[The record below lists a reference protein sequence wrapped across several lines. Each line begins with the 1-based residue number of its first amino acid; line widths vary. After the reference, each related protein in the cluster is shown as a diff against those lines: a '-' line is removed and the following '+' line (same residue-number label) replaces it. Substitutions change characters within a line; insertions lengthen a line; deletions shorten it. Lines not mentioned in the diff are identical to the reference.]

1 MSETSSVTE
10 AVIFFL
16 FLASITLLFVRTAI
30 AVAKGRRHRLRLA
43 MELVALFAII
53 YFLNSPA
60 LRFLGMENL
69 AADFQKGV
77 LFLWTVSLAFL
88 ANTAL
93 ERFVWDGVLSI
104 HGERRIPKLITDGIG
119 LIIYSVAVMF
129 VLHYVYGEPIGPVLA
144 TSGAA
149 AIVIGF
155 GAQSTIREVFSGVA
169 LNTTKALRIGD
180 YVEIDDVYG
189 QVHDINWRSV
199 SVHNPHTDSL
209 YIFPNSA
216 VAETKILNFSEPQDV
231 FRYYIT
237 FSAELSA
244 PPEKVIRVIADEL
257 KHSKYVYRTPAP
269 NFNILGYSERGIDY
283 RVRYHFEGDDPWWDA
298 QNEMCMAIWGA
309 ARKHGLRIAMNRM
322 LQGSP
327 NSEWE
332 FIDEKNFATAAP
344 DAVLDLLKSH
354 PVFGKLSDEGLKI
367 LCDGYETVDL
377 SPPSCFYQKGELAD
391 GAFLLLEGRVDILDD
406 EGLHDL
412 EVQNVEPG
420 EFFGLETVF
429 GEQKRLLAA
438 RADEYSVAVRFNDET
453 ITNILRESE
462 NVKKLLSESE
472 ASFDNDRRQ
481 RRKDELFQIRIA
493 AHHRERHSS
502 LNSIRSGIDEM
513 VNKPALHHLLDHF
526 SKRVRNEELLEGLAA
541 TAAHLAVSRGTP
553 DEVERD
559 YFREALRHAD
569 LLKHVELT
577 HGLDLFDSYCSQLV
591 DQTDREKSGLVL
603 KELREAKR
611 VKGGEAVVRHF
622 AKGLFGVRGLPDERE
637 QSAFAQIEAV
647 LSETRN

>member
-16 FLASITLLFVRTAI
+16 FLASVTLLFVRAAI
-30 AVAKGRRHRLRLA
+30 AVARGRRHRLRLA
-43 MELVALFAII
+43 MELVAIFAVI
-53 YFLNSPA
+53 YFLNGPA
-60 LRFLGMENL
+60 LRFLGLENL
-69 AADFQKGV
+69 ASDFQKGV

-93 ERFVWDGVLSI
+93 ERFVWDGILSI
-104 HGERRIPKLITDGIG
+104 HGERGIPKLITDGIG
-119 LIIYSVAVMF
+119 LIIYSVAVML

-199 SVHNPHTDSL
+199 SLHNPHTDSL

-237 FSAELSA
+237 FSVELSA

-257 KHSKYVYRTPAP
+257 KHSKHVYRTPAP

-327 NSEWE
+327 SSEWE
-332 FIDEKNFATAAP
+332 FIDDKTSAVTAKET
-344 DAVLDLLKSH
+344 VLHHLQAH
-354 PVFGKLSDEGLKI
+354 PIFGKLSEDDLTR
-367 LCDGYETVDL
+367 LCDGYQTVDL
-377 SPPSCFYQKGELAD
+377 SPPSCFYQKGESAD
-391 GAFLLLEGRVDILDD
+391 GVYLLIEGKVDLLDD
-406 EGLHDL
+406 EGQHDL
-412 EVQNVEPG
+412 EVQNCNPG
-420 EFFGLETVF
+420 EFFGLESVMDGTRHLLTARSDAYSIAVLIAGKTVRSVL
-429 GEQKRLLAA
+429 GDAEGVRKSLA
-438 RADEYSVAVRFNDET
+438 
-453 ITNILRESE
+453 
-462 NVKKLLSESE
+462 KSE
-472 ASFDNDRRQ
+472 AALDEARQ
-481 RRKDELFQIRIA
+481 NRRKDELFQIRIA
-493 AHHRERHSS
+493 AHHRDRHSS
-502 LNSIRSGIDEM
+502 FGNIRSGIDEM
-513 VNKPALHHLLDHF
+513 VNKPVLHHLLDHF
-526 SKRVRNEELLEGLAA
+526 SKRVQNEELLEGLAA

-553 DEVERD
+553 DETERD
-559 YFREALRHAD
+559 YFRDSLRHAD
-569 LLKHVELT
+569 LLKHVDLT
-577 HGLDLFDSYCSQLV
+577 HGLDLFDRYCTQLV
-591 DQTDREKSGLVL
+591 DQPDREKSGLVL

-611 VKGGEAVVRHF
+611 VKGGETVVRHF
-622 AKGLFGVRGLPDERE
+622 AKGLFGIRRLPDERE
-637 QSAFAQIEAV
+637 QSAFAQIESV
-647 LSETRN
+647 LSETKN